1 MYARSVEMAESE
13 CSGTTDESENEE
25 SSGASSVLSLHY
37 SSSPF
42 ESRNSSSSS
51 EDSQGRVEPYLYEP
65 KGSGSEETGESS
77 DDDTRRERLSNTEW

>member
-42 ESRNSSSSS
+42 ESRNSSSGS
-51 EDSQGRVEPYLYEP
+51 EGRVEPYLYEP
-65 KGSGSEETGESS
+65 EGSGSEETGESS
-77 DDDTRRERLSNTEW
+77 DDDSRRERLSNTEW